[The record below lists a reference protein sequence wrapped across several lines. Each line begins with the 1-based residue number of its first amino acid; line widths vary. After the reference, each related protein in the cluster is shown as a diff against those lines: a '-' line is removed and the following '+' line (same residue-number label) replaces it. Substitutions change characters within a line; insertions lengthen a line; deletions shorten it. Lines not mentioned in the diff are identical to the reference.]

1 MDDYLS
7 ERDQVE
13 ALKKWWDENGKSVIA
28 GVLLGLGALFGWQ
41 KWQDHVRSQAEYASE
56 IYQELMV
63 ALGNQDEQK
72 RAGELAEELI
82 DEHPASAYAVFASMA
97 LAHLAVEDEDYAR
110 AADHL
115 RKAMAET
122 DDKNLEPLIRM
133 RLATV
138 LNADGNHQ
146 AALSLLNEKDPG
158 PYAAAYDE
166 LRGDIN
172 RAMGDTVVARTSYQQ
187 ALEKYRLQQ
196 SDTVVLEMKLDGLGS
211 PSL

>member
-1 MDDYLS
+1 LDDYLS

-13 ALKKWWDENGKSVIA
+13 ALKKWWVENGKSVIM
-28 GVLLGLGALFGWQ
+28 GILLGLGALFGWQ
-41 KWQDHVRSQAEYASE
+41 KWQDHVRSQAESASE
-56 IYQELMV
+56 VYQDLMV

-72 RAGELAEELI
+72 RAGELADKLI
-82 DEHPASAYAVFASMA
+82 VEHPASAYAVFASMA

-115 RKAMAET
+115 RKALADT
-122 DDKNLEPLIRM
+122 DDKNMEPLIRM

-172 RAMGDTVVARTSYQQ
+172 RAMGDTDMARSSYQQ

-196 SDTVVLEMKLDGLGS
+196 SDTVVLEMKLDSLGS